1 MKIAII
7 GKDHS
12 MVSQE
17 VTVLPQEKTQFTLPI
32 TQDTVA
38 VLLNHEDLTFAK
50 VEIDDRSRQYFGKC
64 LKEVPSSVSRA
75 IIWKSYLDMVKSSS
89 ITSK

>member
-1 MKIAII
+1 
-7 GKDHS
+7 

-17 VTVLPQEKTQFTLPI
+17 VTVLPQEKTQLTLPI
-32 TQDTVA
+32 KQDTVA

-50 VEIDDRSRQYFGKC
+50 VEIDDRSRQYFGQS